1 MNPIRRFIARSKES
15 DLKIK
20 KTRAQIERL
29 NVDHD
34 RMKSDVRKS
43 IDHAKN
49 EIRHYSK

>member
-1 MNPIRRFIARSKES
+1 MSKSKEA

-20 KTRAQIERL
+20 TTRAQIERL
-29 NVDHD
+29 NVEHD

-43 IDHAKN
+43 INHAKN